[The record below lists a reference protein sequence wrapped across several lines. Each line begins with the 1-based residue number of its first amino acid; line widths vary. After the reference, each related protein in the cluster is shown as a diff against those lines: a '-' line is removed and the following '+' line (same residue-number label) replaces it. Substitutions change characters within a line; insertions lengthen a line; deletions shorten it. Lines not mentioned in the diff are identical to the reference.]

1 MSDTWGWAG
10 TISDFLSTPQESWLQ
25 SLEDHHLRLWNFNS
39 SNSQRV
45 AWVDEHKV
53 MTAALKSCLNA
64 AALEVSTW
72 SIVFE
77 YELPMEGGRRPDV
90 IVFTGAAFVVIEFKS
105 APMINQGDIDQTMG
119 YVRDLCDYHAE
130 SADLAH
136 FGILVLTGASPT
148 FAKLVDETPVVGGSS
163 LHQYLFSAHQEGT
176 VDLDAWLNSPY
187 RPLPTLVEAARRI
200 FRDEPLPHI
209 HTAIAAGIPETVEL
223 LGRIVDKTSDEN
235 SRSLA
240 FVTGVPGSGKT
251 LVGLRLVHERTST
264 HGRATFLSG
273 NGPLVQV
280 LQDALSSRVFVRD
293 LHAFIKTYALNQRLS
308 TPEEHIIVFDE
319 AQRAWDARYMK
330 EKKNVAK
337 SEPDLLISIGER
349 IEDWATM
356 VGLIGEGQEIHSGEE
371 AGIQQWRDAVSNSS
385 NTKTWS
391 IHCPP
396 KLKDQFQGLS
406 VSTHE
411 ELDLNVSLRS
421 KRAEDLHQWVHLLLS
436 GSLSLAHRQALKIR
450 HAQYPLYVTRDIEEA
465 KRYARQRFD
474 EEPNH
479 RSGLLA
485 SSHAKNLLKHGI
497 DNGYQATSNMN
508 VAKWY
513 NAPTSDPKSSNALI
527 QPVTEFSCQGLELD
541 LPILCW
547 GSDYRM
553 QSESWNLTPINRRY
567 KQDDPKALL
576 RNAYRVLLTR
586 GRDGLIIF
594 VPNEPLMDA
603 TENALLAAGVQLL
616 PTAAELIA
624 V

>member
-10 TISDFLSTPQESWLQ
+10 TISDFLSTPQATWLQ
-25 SLEDHHLRLWNFNS
+25 SLEDHHLRLWNANAS
-39 SNSQRV
+39 TSQHK
-45 AWVDEHKV
+45 AWIDEHVVITSSLKACLK
-53 MTAALKSCLNA
+53 AATE
-64 AALEVSTW
+64 EVSTW
-72 SIVFE
+72 SLVFE

-90 IVFTGAAFVVIEFKS
+90 VVFTGRSFVVIEFKS
-105 APMINQGDIDQTMG
+105 SPMVNQGDIDQTIG
-119 YVRDLCDYHAE
+119 YVRDLCDYHAG
-130 SADLAH
+130 SADLPH
-136 FGILVLTGASPT
+136 FGILVLTGAAPT
-148 FAKLVDETPVVGGSS
+148 FAKMVDETPVVGSES
-163 LHQYLFSAHQEGT
+163 LHQYLFSSHHNGN
-176 VDLDAWLNSPY
+176 VDLESWLNAPY

-223 LGRIVDKTSDEN
+223 LGRIVDQTSNE
-235 SRSLA
+235 SGRSLA

-330 EKKNVAK
+330 EKKNIER
-337 SEPDLLISIGER
+337 SEPELLISIGER
-349 IEDWATM
+349 IENWATM

-371 AGIQQWRDAVSNSS
+371 AGIQQWRDAVSHSS

-396 KLKDQFQGLS
+396 KLKDEFQGLL
-406 VSTHE
+406 VNTHE
-411 ELDLNVSLRS
+411 ELDLNVTLRS
-421 KRAEDLHQWVHLLLS
+421 KRAEDLHEWVRLLLDGKLKS
-436 GSLSLAHRQALKIR
+436 AHQQAVKIR
-450 HAQYPLYVTRDIEEA
+450 YAQYPIYVTRNIDEA
-465 KRYARQRFD
+465 KQYARQRFS

-497 DNGYQATSNMN
+497 DSGYQATSNMN

-513 NAPTSDPKSSNALI
+513 NAPTNDPKSSNALI
-527 QPVTEFSCQGLELD
+527 QPVTEFGCQGLELD

-547 GSDYRM
+547 GDDYRRM
-553 QSESWNLTPINRRY
+553 ADDWVLKPINRRY
-567 KQDDPKALL
+567 KQDDPHALL

-594 VPNEPLMDA
+594 VPEDTSMDS

-616 PTAAELIA
+616 PSDVELIA

>member
-1 MSDTWGWAG
+1 
-10 TISDFLSTPQESWLQ
+10 
-25 SLEDHHLRLWNFNS
+25 
-39 SNSQRV
+39 
-45 AWVDEHKV
+45 
-53 MTAALKSCLNA
+53 
-64 AALEVSTW
+64 
-72 SIVFE
+72 
-77 YELPMEGGRRPDV
+77 
-90 IVFTGAAFVVIEFKS
+90 
-105 APMINQGDIDQTMG
+105 
-119 YVRDLCDYHAE
+119 
-130 SADLAH
+130 
-136 FGILVLTGASPT
+136 
-148 FAKLVDETPVVGGSS
+148 
-163 LHQYLFSAHQEGT
+163 
-176 VDLDAWLNSPY
+176 
-187 RPLPTLVEAARRI
+187 LVEAARRI

-223 LGRIVDKTSDEN
+223 LGRIVDKTSDES

-293 LHAFIKTYALNQRLS
+293 LHAFIKTYALNQRLA

-337 SEPDLLISIGER
+337 SEPELLISIGER

-411 ELDLNVSLRS
+411 ELDLNVTLRS

-465 KRYARQRFD
+465 KQYARQRFD

-553 QSESWNLTPINRRY
+553 QSENWNLTPINRRY

-616 PTAAELIA
+616 PTDAELIA
-624 V
+624 I